1 MSSVARVTEITASS
15 DKNFN
20 EAVQVGI
27 ERASKTLQNVT
38 GAWIQD
44 MKVDVENGKITN
56 YRVNM
61 KMTFVLKD

>member
-20 EAVQVGI
+20 EAVKVGI

-61 KMTFVLKD
+61 K

>member
-20 EAVQVGI
+20 EAVKVGI

>member
-1 MSSVARVTEITASS
+1 
-15 DKNFN
+15 
-20 EAVQVGI
+20 
-27 ERASKTLQNVT
+27 VT

-61 KMTFVLKD
+61 KVTFVLKD